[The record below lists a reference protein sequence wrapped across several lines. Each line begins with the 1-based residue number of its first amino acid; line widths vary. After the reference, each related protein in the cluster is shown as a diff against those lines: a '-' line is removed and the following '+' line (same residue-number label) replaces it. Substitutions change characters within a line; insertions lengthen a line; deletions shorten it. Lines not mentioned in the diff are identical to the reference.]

1 VIVYGVVVDVLSD
14 LLHRARAENAVVRQL
29 ILRPPWSV
37 TIADAFPLSAVAA
50 LEGSVTVSLHRAAAG
65 PPAAHTLH
73 EGDCALVKGGVYTIA
88 DSARTPSQVIIR
100 DGVKRFKDAAGAD
113 AVRVIAARTY
123 GVRQPG
129 AIVMLHGI
137 YRLHGSAGGRL
148 LDLLPE
154 VTIVPAGPRTRGPL
168 ELLSVE
174 AERDEPGQ
182 GAVLNRLLDLVLVI
196 ALRYWGASTGPGLP
210 AWLGA
215 VADPAVG
222 AALAIMHDDPRRRWT
237 TAALASKVGMSRAAF
252 SARFTSLVGD
262 PPISYLTGWRMTLAA
277 DLLRDTDATVA
288 AVAHE
293 VGYESAFAFSAAFK
307 RAHGHSPAGWRRA
320 GRDGEN

>member
-1 VIVYGVVVDVLSD
+1 MDVLSD

-37 TIADAFPLSAVAA
+37 TIADPFPLSAVAA
-50 LEGSVTVSLHRAAAG
+50 LEGSVAVSLHRPAVG
-65 PPAAHTLH
+65 PPPLTRDTAHTLRP
-73 EGDCALVKGGVYTIA
+73 GDCALVKGGRYTIA

-100 DGVKRFKDAAGAD
+100 DGVKRFQGAAGTD

-123 GVRQPG
+123 GDRQPG

-137 YRLHGSAGGRL
+137 YRLHGSAGDRL
-148 LDLLPE
+148 LGLLPD
-154 VTIVPAGPRTRGPL
+154 VTVVPAGPRTRGPL

-182 GAVLNRLLDLVLVI
+182 DAVLNRLLDLVLVI

-222 AALAIMHDDPRRRWT
+222 AALAMLHDDPRRRWT

-288 AVAHE
+288 AVARE

-307 RAHGHSPAGWRRA
+307 RAHGLSPAGWRRA
-320 GRDGEN
+320 GRDGGS